1 MYDNILVPTDGSDT
15 AEAAVDRAVDLAA
28 KYDGHESRSDSLANQ
43 NASRSGDATIHAL
56 YVVDIDAVNYSLG
69 TEQVDR
75 IRQGKLDDMPEVRD
89 AADDAT
95 GYVAGAAA
103 AMGVDAREHVRA
115 GQPVRVIQNAIDEL
129 DADLVVMG
137 SHGRS
142 GISRALL
149 GSVAE
154 KVLRKTKIPVLV
166 VDAHGEEA
174 EEA

>member
-28 KYDGHESRSDSLANQ
+28 KYD
-43 NASRSGDATIHAL
+43 ATVHAL
-56 YVVDIDAVNYSLG
+56 YVIDVDAVNYSLG

-89 AADDAT
+89 AADAAT
-95 GYVAGAAA
+95 SYVAGAAA
-103 AMGVDAREHVRA
+103 TMSVDAEEHVRA
-115 GQPVRVIQNAIDEL
+115 GQPARVIRNAIDDL
-129 DADLVVMG
+129 DIDLVVMG

-154 KVLRKTKIPVLV
+154 QVLRKTKIPVLV
-166 VDAHGEEA
+166 VDARGEK
-174 EEA
+174 EE

>member
-1 MYDNILVPTDGSDT
+1 MYDDILVPTDGSDT

-28 KYDGHESRSDSLANQ
+28 KYD
-43 NASRSGDATIHAL
+43 ATVHAL
-56 YVVDIDAVNYSLG
+56 YVIDVDAVNYSLG

-75 IRQGKLDDMPEVRD
+75 IRQGHLDDMPEVKQ

-95 GYVAGAAA
+95 GYVADTAAA
-103 AMGVDAREHVRA
+103 AGVPAEEHVRA
-115 GQPVRVIQNAIDEL
+115 GQPALAIRDAIEEIG
-129 DADLVVMG
+129 ADLVVMG

-166 VDAHGEEA
+166 VDARGEE
-174 EEA
+174 